1 MVVWEHLRWCP
12 KKAGVDGVPNV
23 LEAEIIFGKDG
34 GKQSLEFYEWWKR
47 YEGVHLRDGVCE
59 LGGEEVEEA
68 NGN

>member
-1 MVVWEHLRWCP
+1 M
-12 KKAGVDGVPNV
+12 GVDGVPNV

-47 YEGVHLRDGVCE
+47 DEGVQLRDGVCE
-59 LGGEEVEEA
+59 LGGEEMEEA